1 MCFYVNCVS
10 TNTTPNSEQVV
21 APMEMV
27 RFRYIFIVRD
37 LIHTRRRRRRG
48 RYLALPLSLYTRI
61 R

>member
-1 MCFYVNCVS
+1 
-10 TNTTPNSEQVV
+10 
-21 APMEMV
+21 MEMV

-48 RYLALPLSLYTRI
+48 RYLALPLSLYARI